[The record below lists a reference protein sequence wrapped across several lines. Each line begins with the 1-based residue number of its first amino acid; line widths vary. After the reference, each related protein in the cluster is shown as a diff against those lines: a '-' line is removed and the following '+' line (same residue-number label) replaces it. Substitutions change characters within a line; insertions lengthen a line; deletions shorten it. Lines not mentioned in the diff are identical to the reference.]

1 MRIIGYFFAILAIAS
16 ASYEVWQAAAG
27 NGWRILSLG
36 EFWYKIDSHS
46 LSVSQ
51 AGVQRYI
58 APWLWEPVITTIL
71 RMPTWV
77 VFGAPGL
84 LLLWIGRK
92 KFSRRRRRL

>member
-27 NGWRILSLG
+27 TGWRILSLG

-71 RMPTWV
+71 FLPAWV
-77 VFGAPGL
+77 VFGAPLCSMSPPG
-84 LLLWIGRK
+84 GN
-92 KFSRRRRRL
+92 